1 MKTLKFK
8 TNLVEMIMSGKKTV
22 TWRLF
27 DDKDLTIGDELE
39 FVNKGTM
46 EKFANAIIVGI
57 RKKRLGDIEG
67 KDFEGHETYE
77 SRDDM
82 FKEMVKNYGEKI
94 NGDTIVKIVEFK
106 LA

>member
-8 TNLVEMIMSGKKTV
+8 PNLVELILSGKKTV

-27 DDKDLTIGDELE
+27 DDKDLTVGDELE

-46 EKFANAIIVGI
+46 KKFANAVIVSI

-67 KDFEGHETYE
+67 RDFEGHETYE
-77 SRDDM
+77 SREDM
-82 FKEMVKNYGEKI
+82 FQEMIKNYGDKV
-94 NGDTIVKIVEFK
+94 NGDTTVKIVEFK
-106 LA
+106 LS

>member
-1 MKTLKFK
+1 MKTLKFRP
-8 TNLVEMIMSGKKTV
+8 NLVELILSGKKNV

-27 DDKDLTIGDELE
+27 DDKDLTVGDELE

-57 RKKRLGDIEG
+57 RAKRLGDIG
-67 KDFEGHETYE
+67 GSDFEGHETYE

-82 FKEMVKNYGEKI
+82 FKEMAKNYGDKI
-94 NGDTIVKIVEFK
+94 TGDTLVKIVEFK